1 MVILA
6 LNKTHSAVLH
16 KEHHDFVLRIKEKG
30 RHRYNEERRG
40 PNSQSHLVQLIIGM
54 IQAT

>member
-6 LNKTHSAVLH
+6 LNKTHYAVLH